1 VRSSIFPSLS
11 VLVLLGAS
19 EVVAP
24 DSSSL
29 AQGGVIIGVVAIL
42 SKVIYDIIRDMR
54 GNQSG
59 NGNGSMR
66 ELYQRINMLSDR
78 LSRLE
83 GVTEERHRRNS
94 E

>member
-1 VRSSIFPSLS
+1 VRSHVFPSLG
-11 VLVLLGAS
+11 VLVLLGAG
-19 EVVAP
+19 EAVAT

-29 AQGGVIIGVVAIL
+29 AQGGVIIGVVGIL

-54 GNQSG
+54 GSQSG
-59 NGNGSMR
+59 NGNSTVR

-83 GVTEERHRRNS
+83 GLTEERRRRNS